1 LQIEHPSCLGVA
13 LPRAGRPL
21 HLSNSGRRIP
31 EGGTRPLFPWSLL
44 TMPAS
49 HYPVPSL
56 PPPSSL
62 PPVGHA
68 GVWEDHSAIFELVE
82 SDEVEAANREAFAE
96 LARLPAAE
104 HLSPEDVGQL
114 FSSYRG
120 FVAKIGRKIL
130 GPTGD
135 VDDLI
140 QDVFLATVRDIHKLR
155 DRERV
160 TSWLGT
166 VTTRMAKRRRW
177 RSASLPAPSA
187 EDPAELLEQEVCD
200 APSPESS
207 LDLAGSVQALLSLPD
222 ELRTPW
228 VLRHVEGRT
237 LEDVAQQCDCS
248 LSTAQR
254 RIQTASGRLHRRY
267 R

>member
-1 LQIEHPSCLGVA
+1 MTASQY
-13 LPRAGRPL
+13 
-21 HLSNSGRRIP
+21 
-31 EGGTRPLFPWSLL
+31 
-44 TMPAS
+44 PATS
-49 HYPVPSL
+49 TF

-62 PPVGHA
+62 SPVGHA
-68 GVWEDHSAIFELVE
+68 RVWEEHSAIFELVE
-82 SDEVEAANREAFAE
+82 PGSVPDATAAAFAE
-96 LARLPAAE
+96 LNLLPD
-104 HLSPEDVGQL
+104 PELLEQRDVGQL
-114 FSSYRG
+114 FNSYRG

-130 GPTGD
+130 GPGGD

-155 DRERV
+155 DRERI
-160 TSWLGT
+160 TAWLGT

-177 RSASLPAPSA
+177 RNASLPAPTA
-187 EDPAELLEQEVCD
+187 EDPAELLEQEVYD

-228 VLRHVEGRT
+228 MLRHVEGRT

-254 RIQTASGRLHRRY
+254 RIQTASGRLHRR
-267 R
+267 RR